1 LCFCYTKTFFA
12 ASEKELAFLLPM
24 VAKSSEE
31 KLRNILE
38 ELLNAGKSKGG
49 RPVKKIKREKI
60 IMVRLSKTEHFIIE
74 GKASKAG
81 LKISDWFRQSAKAAT
96 VSPRFSPEDLK
107 VFRMLAGMAN
117 NLNQLTKLSH
127 EQGLLVFQKKCREL
141 IGEIYELISKY
152 FRE

>member
-1 LCFCYTKTFFA
+1 
-12 ASEKELAFLLPM
+12 LPFYSRWSQK
-24 VAKSSEE
+24 VGED

-38 ELLNAGKSKGG
+38 ELLSAGKSKGG

-74 GKASKAG
+74 GKANRAG
-81 LKISDWFRQSAKAAT
+81 LKISDWFRQSAKAAK
-96 VSPRFSPEDLK
+96 VSPRLSPEDLK

-141 IGEIYELISKY
+141 MGEIHELIAKY
-152 FRE
+152 FIG

>member
-1 LCFCYTKTFFA
+1 MPFYSRWSQK
-12 ASEKELAFLLPM
+12 
-24 VAKSSEE
+24 VGEE

-38 ELLNAGKSKGG
+38 ERLNAGKSKGG

-60 IMVRLSKTEHFIIE
+60 IMVRLSKTDHFMIE
-74 GKASKAG
+74 GKANKAG
-81 LKISDWFRQSAKAAT
+81 IKISEWFRQAAKAGK
-96 VSPRFSPEDLK
+96 VSPRISPEDLK
-107 VFRMLAGMAN
+107 VFRILAGMAN

-141 IGEIYELISKY
+141 IGEIHELIAKY